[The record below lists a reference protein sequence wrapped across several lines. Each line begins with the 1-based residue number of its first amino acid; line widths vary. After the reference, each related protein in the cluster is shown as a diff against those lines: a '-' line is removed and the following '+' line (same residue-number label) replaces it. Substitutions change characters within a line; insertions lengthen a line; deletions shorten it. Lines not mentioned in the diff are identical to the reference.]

1 MQDDDER
8 LKLLLELWSEV
19 LEDDDIKPT
28 DNFFDLGG
36 DSIKAMKL
44 VLGARKR
51 GLTIT
56 LPQIF
61 NCETV
66 ADVAQVARAV
76 AD

>member
-44 VLGARKR
+44 VIGARKR

-56 LPQIF
+56 LTQIF
-61 NCETV
+61 TCETV
-66 ADVAQVARAV
+66 ADIAQLAEPVT
-76 AD
+76 D